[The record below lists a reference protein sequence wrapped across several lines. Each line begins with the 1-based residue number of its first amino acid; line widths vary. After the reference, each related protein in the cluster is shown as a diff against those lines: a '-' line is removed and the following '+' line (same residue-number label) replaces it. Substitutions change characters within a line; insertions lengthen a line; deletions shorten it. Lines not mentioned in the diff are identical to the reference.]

1 MSKNLLH
8 FKIFF
13 LQNQASVID
22 DLQQAALSRTVGSK
36 DPMASQMTGL
46 LSVLAKASSMQTEM
60 TRRMQP
66 RTSHGGAATNV
77 PDNSQALPYY
87 SNERTNVDGAGDGTQ
102 DSVSQVLTKLMS
114 SLSTG
119 DSANS
124 RELANNPDFYSA
136 MQGMCQDLNRIKAQ
150 ERRRNRQ
157 RSGGDAASVADGEEK
172 ESSEM

>member
-1 MSKNLLH
+1 
-8 FKIFF
+8 
-13 LQNQASVID
+13 
-22 DLQQAALSRTVGSK
+22 
-36 DPMASQMTGL
+36 MASQMTGL

-60 TRRMQP
+60 TRRTQP
-66 RTSHGGAATNV
+66 RMSHGGAATNV

-87 SNERTNVDGAGDGTQ
+87 SNERTNVDVDGAGDDTQ
-102 DSVSQVLTKLMS
+102 DTVSQVLTKLMS

-124 RELANNPDFYSA
+124 RELANNPGFYSA

-157 RSGGDAASVADGEEK
+157 RSGGDVASGTDGEEK